1 MICTATRRAVCA
13 QREKRARARRADP
26 QMSCTA
32 TRRAVSAAREKRAG
46 ARRADPPMIRTV
58 IRPAGILL
66 PLLSLA
72 LTMTLSA
79 CSWIK
84 GDNSNIAPPAELVD
98 IAQPVSVDRVWSRD
112 LGKGA
117 GKRFLRLDASVEDAA
132 IYATDRKGH
141 VYALEKATGRI
152 LWDTKLKL
160 DISAGV
166 GVGDGL
172 VLLGNSKGDLTALAK
187 DTGKKQWMAKL
198 SSEILARPAVD
209 LGVVVAQ
216 TVDGKVFA
224 LATADGK
231 PLWRQERSEP
241 ALSLRGTS
249 APLATGGI
257 VLTGFASGKLSA
269 FQLKDGHMLWE
280 IPVAE
285 PHGRSEIERL
295 VDVDVQPVVAGKHLY
310 AAAYQGKM
318 LAFDLE
324 NGRILWSRDVST
336 YTGLDADAGNIYVTD
351 DKDTVMALDMNT
363 GATVWKQEQLH
374 GRQLSAPTVVGD
386 AVAVGDFEGYV
397 HWLSRADGHFMARDR
412 VSRAAILSKPV
423 ADAAYLYVYSQ
434 NGKLA
439 AVRLRAQP

>member
-1 MICTATRRAVCA
+1 MIRTATRRAVCA
-13 QREKRARARRADP
+13 QRKKRVGARGADP
-26 QMSCTA
+26 QMIRTA
-32 TRRAVSAAREKRAG
+32 TRRAVSAARMQRVRVHA
-46 ARRADPPMIRTV
+46 AVPQAAIRSAWV
-58 IRPAGILL
+58 GF
-66 PLLSLA
+66 PLLSVA

-79 CSWIK
+79 CSWFTSE
-84 GDNSNIAPPAELVD
+84 SNIAPPAELVD
-98 IAQPVSVDRVWSRD
+98 IAQSARVDTVWSRD
-112 LGKGA
+112 LGTGPGERYLK
-117 GKRFLRLDASVEDAA
+117 LDASVADGA
-132 IYATDRKGH
+132 IYASDRRGH
-141 VYALEKATGRI
+141 VYALEKATGDIR
-152 LWDTKLKL
+152 WDTKLKL
-160 DISAGV
+160 NISAGV

-172 VLLGNSKGDLTALAK
+172 VLVGTSKGDLIALTK
-187 DTGKKQWMAKL
+187 DSGKKQWMATL

-209 LGVVVAQ
+209 FGVVVAQ
-216 TVDGKVFA
+216 TVDGKVSA
-224 LATADGK
+224 LSVADGK
-231 PLWRQERSEP
+231 PLWQQERSEP

-336 YTGLDADAGNIYVTD
+336 YTGLDADASNIYVTD

-363 GATVWKQEQLH
+363 GATIWKQDQLH
-374 GRQLSAPTVVGD
+374 GRRLSAPTVSGD
-386 AVAVGDFEGYV
+386 AIAVGDFEGYV
-397 HWLSRADGHFMARDR
+397 HWLSRADGHFIARDR
-412 VSRAAILSKPV
+412 VSRSAILSKPV
-423 ADAAYLYVYSQ
+423 ADAATLYVYSQ
-434 NGKLA
+434 NGRLA

>member
-1 MICTATRRAVCA
+1 MTRAATKRAVCV
-13 QREKRARARRADP
+13 QRTKR
-26 QMSCTA
+26 
-32 TRRAVSAAREKRAG
+32 VG
-46 ARRADPPMIRTV
+46 ARRADHNIQIQNIQTR
-58 IRPAGILL
+58 RLRQFLL
-66 PLLSLA
+66 PLLSLSFVA
-72 LTMTLSA
+72 TLSA

-84 GDNSNIAPPAELVD
+84 GDDSNIAPPAELVD
-98 IAQPVSVDRVWSRD
+98 IAHPVSVTTVWSRD
-112 LGKGA
+112 LGAGA
-117 GKRFLRLDASVEDAA
+117 GKRFLKLDAGVADAV

-141 VYALEKATGRI
+141 VYALQKDTGRE
-152 LWDTKLKL
+152 LWETKLKL

-172 VLLGNSKGDLTALAK
+172 VLVGTSKGELIALAK
-187 DTGKKQWMAKL
+187 DTGKQQWTASL
-198 SSEILARPAVD
+198 SSEILAPPAVD

-231 PLWRQERSEP
+231 PLWQQERNEP

-249 APLATGGI
+249 APLAIGGI
-257 VLTGFASGKLSA
+257 VLTGFANGKLSA

-295 VDVDVQPVVAGKHLY
+295 VDVDVQPVVVGKHMY

-324 NGRILWSRDVST
+324 SGHILWSRDVST
-336 YTGLDADAGNIYVTD
+336 YTGLDADASNIYVTD
-351 DKDTVMALDMNT
+351 DKDTVMALDMNS

-374 GRQLSAPTVVGD
+374 GRRLSAPTVSGD
-386 AVAVGDFEGYV
+386 ALAVGDFEGYV
-397 HWLSRADGHFMARDR
+397 HWLSRADGHFIAR
-412 VSRAAILSKPV
+412 SRPSRDAILSKPV
-423 ADAAYLYVYSQ
+423 ASGNDLYIYSQ
-434 NGKLA
+434 DGTLTA
-439 AVRLRAQP
+439 LRLSAQP